1 MDLETRIAQIIKG
14 VEATERKSEEE
25 AAAVA
30 LAASSAP
37 SSSTTTTTTTS
48 SSSRSRSGSR
58 KDGRQAFQTRPYN
71 EDGTGGE
78 DVMDDEELHTLLG
91 V

>member
-1 MDLETRIAQIIKG
+1 MCVQEPMDLETRIAQIIKG

-30 LAASSAP
+30 MAAAAP
-37 SSSTTTTTTTS
+37 STTS
-48 SSSRSRSGSR
+48 TSGKSRSSK
-58 KDGRQAFQTRPYN
+58 KDSRQAFQTRPYN
-71 EDGTGGE
+71 EEATGGE
-78 DVMDDEELHTLLG
+78 DVMDDEELHSLLG